1 MKIYFFVFFAVPS
14 MLCTHDLHVI
24 PSMCILQSLGAA
36 GADRRGRLEPHV
48 LDAFA
53 YLVRRQLLGVVVH
66 QRRLLLEADLD
77 AVDPRR
83 AAEIILDALDAALA
97 GHPRDG
103 HPDRVVLGDGDD
115 DRLAGRE
122 VPRGGQQRDR
132 LRFAG
137 PVADEGL
144 EA

>member
-1 MKIYFFVFFAVPS
+1 MKIYFFCIFCRTFNA
-14 MLCTHDLHVI
+14 LHARLARHPLDVY
-24 PSMCILQSLGAA
+24 PAELG
-36 GADRRGRLEPHV
+36 GRRCRRRGRLEPHV

-103 HPDRVVLGDGDD
+103 HPDRVVLGYGDD

-137 PVADEGL
+137 PVGDEGL